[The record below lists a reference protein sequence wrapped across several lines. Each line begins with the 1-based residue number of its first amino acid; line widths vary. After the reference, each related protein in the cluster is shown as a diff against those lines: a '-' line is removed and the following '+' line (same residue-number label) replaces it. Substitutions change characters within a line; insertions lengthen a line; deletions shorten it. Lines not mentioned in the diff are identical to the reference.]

1 MIKFQCE
8 GVHNM
13 TKELTQSITA
23 YRCRICKKYGVDD
36 LLKYS
41 EENKEP
47 INLEKLFIEFFE
59 HIKRCKIDGYTRRAI
74 MLSKSINKEILGCG
88 VTRFHIQ
95 PNSGKSFENFSVVN
109 HKTNIVNSFKGEE
122 NSAVYNH
129 NILLYIGN
137 GTNTL
142 VFHRYGQSGC
152 KTAFLN
158 IFNNFLSNKG
168 LIAHFD
174 ILLSDEMFDDRNKY
188 IPEKISLITTYSDNY
203 SDKSDNAK
211 EKPRKKI
218 EQETIISL
226 NAPRAQG
233 IKNWFRNLTRK
244 EPSIDELKEVLIK
257 DAFPSEFEDAKLTLK
272 FGKVR
277 RRISLREFSGLI
289 AEYDITEKLELHADG
304 SVSETSIREISDKY
318 ALSFMQQEGG

>member
-1 MIKFQCE
+1 MA
-8 GVHNM
+8 
-13 TKELTQSITA
+13 KELTQSITA
-23 YRCRICKKYGVDD
+23 YRCRICKKYGTED

-41 EENKEP
+41 DENKNP
-47 INLEKLFIEFFE
+47 ISLEKLLIEFFG
-59 HIKRCKIDGYTRRAI
+59 HIKQCKIDAYTRRAI
-74 MLSKSINKEILGCG
+74 MLSKTADKEILESGI
-88 VTRFHIQ
+88 TRLHIQ
-95 PNSGKSFENFSVVN
+95 PDAGRSFENFSVVN
-109 HKTNIVNSFKGEE
+109 HKTNGVSSFKGDD

-129 NILLYIGN
+129 NVLFYIGKDN
-137 GTNTL
+137 NTF

-158 IFNNFLSNKG
+158 IFNSYLSGKG
-168 LIAHFD
+168 LTAHFD

-188 IPEKISLITTYSDNY
+188 IPEKISLITTYSDEF

-226 NAPRAQG
+226 NAPRAQN
-233 IKNWFRNLTRK
+233 IRAWFGNITKK

-277 RRISLREFSGLI
+277 RRISLSEFSGLI
-289 AEYDITEKLELHADG
+289 AEYDITDKLELYADG
-304 SVSETSIREISDKY
+304 SVKETSIREISDKY
-318 ALSFMQQEGG
+318 ALSFMQ